1 MRLNTTWS
9 ESGVAAG
16 GWDGPL
22 ACGGDHSVSV
32 SVIRTSQSI
41 RSIPSN
47 LSLRRARDGLY
58 RCLLVGKLFLLR
70 ELCPGMSSLQLRWGD
85 SGLDK
90 LACQVWRLRDVYWN
104 INGSKQRWIE
114 MD

>member
-1 MRLNTTWS
+1 M
-9 ESGVAAG
+9 
-16 GWDGPL
+16 
-22 ACGGDHSVSV
+22 
-32 SVIRTSQSI
+32 
-41 RSIPSN
+41 
-47 LSLRRARDGLY
+47 
-58 RCLLVGKLFLLR
+58 GKLFLLR

-114 MD
+114 MDWDGLKCEDLYLVSGHGLPQSVGIRFLVSHW